1 MKSSKF
7 VLFIVLAF
15 IFFTVTVFVSCTKGT
30 DATPRVPPPPP
41 ILYGDSVAF
50 SAKVYPTTTTNDI
63 NDPYLLGDSM
73 YIPQDSCILTKMA
86 FNVQNIGGYTTKC
99 RFLINQVEVRTLGRP
114 KYRGIGDD
122 STFTFYDTVLLKKGW
137 NFFKFTGFSWA
148 PAKIYYRIYPGD
160 VSIYNPNHAD
170 TMTVIGL
177 PITKVR
183 KYQ

>member
-99 RFLINQVEVRTLGRP
+99 RFLVN
-114 KYRGIGDD
+114 
-122 STFTFYDTVLLKKGW
+122 
-137 NFFKFTGFSWA
+137 
-148 PAKIYYRIYPGD
+148 
-160 VSIYNPNHAD
+160 
-170 TMTVIGL
+170 
-177 PITKVR
+177 
-183 KYQ
+183 